1 LLRIIRRDPGKVRRL
16 SGRFAD
22 RVALITGAARG
33 QGRSHAQRLA
43 EEGADII
50 ALDICAQIESVD
62 YPMSTPADLAETA
75 RMVTALG
82 RRVITAQVDVRDLS
96 AMQMAVASA
105 VADLGRLD
113 VVSANA
119 GIFSVGPE
127 AHLITEQRWRDVI
140 DTNLTGMWHTA
151 KVTVPHLLRGGG
163 GSITF
168 TSSAAGLRGYPNIA
182 HYLSSKHGVVGLM
195 RGLALELAG
204 RGIRV
209 NSIHPSQVDTGM
221 LIHDSVFRMFL
232 PNKDNPTVE
241 DFAPIS
247 QTMNA
252 MPVPWVNVIDV
263 SHALAFLASDEARYI
278 TGVALPVDAGASIR

>member
-1 LLRIIRRDPGKVRRL
+1 
-16 SGRFAD
+16 
-22 RVALITGAARG
+22 
-33 QGRSHAQRLA
+33 
-43 EEGADII
+43 
-50 ALDICAQIESVD
+50 
-62 YPMSTPADLAETA
+62 
-75 RMVTALG
+75 VT
-82 RRVITAQVDVRDLS
+82 I
-96 AMQMAVASA
+96 
-105 VADLGRLD
+105 
-113 VVSANA
+113 
-119 GIFSVGPE
+119 
-127 AHLITEQRWRDVI
+127 
-140 DTNLTGMWHTA
+140 
-151 KVTVPHLLRGGG
+151 PHLLNGRG

-232 PNKDNPTVE
+232 PEVENPTVA

-247 QTMNA
+247 QAMNA
-252 MPVPWVNVIDV
+252 MPVPWVNAIDV

-278 TGVALPVDAGASIR
+278 TGVALPVDAGATIR

>member
-1 LLRIIRRDPGKVRRL
+1 MP
-16 SGRFAD
+16 GRFTD

-43 EEGADII
+43 EEGADIV

-75 RMVTALG
+75 EIVTALG
-82 RRVITAQVDVRDLS
+82 RRVVTAQVDVRDLS
-96 AMQMAVASA
+96 ALQTAVDAA
-105 VADLGRLD
+105 VIDLGRLD
-113 VVSANA
+113 IVSANA
-119 GIFSVGPE
+119 GVFSVGPE
-127 AHLITEQRWRDVI
+127 AHLIPEQRWRDVI

-151 KVTVPHLLRGGG
+151 KVTIPHLLNGRG

-232 PNKDNPTVE
+232 PEAENPTVE

-247 QTMNA
+247 QAMNA
-252 MPVPWVNVIDV
+252 MPVPWVNAIDV

-278 TGVALPVDAGASIR
+278 TGVALPVDAGATIR